1 MTPLPR
7 AAATDQRFDG
17 VFIGIVVDPE
27 DPDAIGRV
35 KVSLPWYASGYELW
49 ARRRADLRRRRLRLH
64 VGARQVDAEV
74 LVAFAHGD
82 MRFPYVLGCLHS
94 KVDPPPVSRSSST
107 DVKTLRTKKGSELTF
122 DETNG
127 TIDLKTSSGA
137 SIRLEEDAGA
147 ITLESQQDI
156 SLKAKEIT
164 LDASSKV
171 TIKGAQ
177 VAIN

>member
-1 MTPLPR
+1 VSRLPR
-7 AAATDQRFDG
+7 AAATDQRFAG
-17 VFIGIVVDPE
+17 VFIGIVADPE
-27 DPDAIGRV
+27 DPESIGRV
-35 KVSLPWYASGYELW
+35 KVRLPWYASGYELW
-49 ARRRADLRRRRLRLH
+49 ARVAQIYAGDGYGSTW
-64 VGARQVDAEV
+64 VPDKDTEV

-107 DVKTLRTKKGSELTF
+107 DVKTLRTKKGSELSF
-122 DETNG
+122 DEANG
-127 TIDLKTSSGA
+127 VIDLKTPSGA

-147 ITLESQQDI
+147 ITLQSEQDI
-156 SLKAKEIT
+156 SLKAKQIT
-164 LDASSKV
+164 LDASDKV

>member
-1 MTPLPR
+1 VTPLPR

-27 DPDAIGRV
+27 DPDSIGRV

-49 ARRRADLRRRRLRLH
+49 ARVVQIYAGDGFGSTW
-64 VGARQVDAEV
+64 VPDKDAEV

-122 DETNG
+122 DEANG

-171 TIKGAQ
+171 TIKGAK